1 MVRLDDQTLRLV
13 IEWQRLT
20 GDAEVCGF
28 CAVDAQGKQHLIR
41 VTNNH
46 IVPDAFAVS
55 SSEDNVARLATAE
68 RGWKIVAFWHTHP
81 DDSPEM
87 SARDARSFAK
97 DNMPWIIIGTPTT
110 DPQQRT
116 YHLDIERAGQF

>member
-1 MVRLDDQTLRLV
+1 MVRLDDQTLRVV
-13 IEWQRLT
+13 IEWQRMT

-28 CAVDAQGKQHLIR
+28 CALDAQGEQHLIR
-41 VTNNH
+41 VTNND
-46 IVPDAFAVS
+46 VLPGAFAVS
-55 SSEDNVARLATAE
+55 SSEDNVARLAAAE

-87 SARDARSFAK
+87 SARDARSFAH
-97 DNMPWIIIGTPTT
+97 DNVPWIIIGTPTT

-116 YHLDIERAGQF
+116 YILGIEPVEQF